1 MVSVNAH
8 KRCCHMYE
16 SLSDEEI
23 VSWLGTPT
31 MSPGHL
37 INKYKNFVELKHVPT
52 S

>member
-23 VSWLGTPT
+23 VQLARDTDDEALE
-31 MSPGHL
+31 HL
-37 INKYKNFVELKHVPT
+37 NQQVQELCQ